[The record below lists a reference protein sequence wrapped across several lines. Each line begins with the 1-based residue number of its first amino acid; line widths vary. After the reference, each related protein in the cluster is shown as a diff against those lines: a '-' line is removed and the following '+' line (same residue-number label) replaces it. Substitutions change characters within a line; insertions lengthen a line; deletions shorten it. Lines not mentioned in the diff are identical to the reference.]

1 MKLRQFIEKRKQI
14 EEEDR
19 IKQLKNLEQ
28 EKEELVKKRERVL
41 SACGVRNRSIGKL
54 CLIQII
60 PQKGMLLR
68 PLPWATDKEPRI
80 LNKTGFPN
88 CRLNLMDLGLQVIS
102 FLLGHWTAAEF
113 KAKDL
118 TDLLKTA
125 VVRKTERARKEA
137 YPNKTWEMQ
146 DRESWVAVRSNNPQ
160 EFRDQAVFKKLST
173 QVGGHEPI
181 ELINLLCI
189 FRIEYYPILRV

>member
-102 FLLGHWTAAEF
+102 FLLGH
-113 KAKDL
+113 
-118 TDLLKTA
+118 
-125 VVRKTERARKEA
+125 
-137 YPNKTWEMQ
+137 
-146 DRESWVAVRSNNPQ
+146 
-160 EFRDQAVFKKLST
+160 
-173 QVGGHEPI
+173 
-181 ELINLLCI
+181 
-189 FRIEYYPILRV
+189 